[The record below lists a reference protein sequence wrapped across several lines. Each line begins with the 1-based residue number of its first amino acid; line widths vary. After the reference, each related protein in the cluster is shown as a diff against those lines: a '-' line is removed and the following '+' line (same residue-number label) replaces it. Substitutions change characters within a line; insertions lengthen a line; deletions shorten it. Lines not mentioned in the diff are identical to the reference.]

1 MDAEAFTHV
10 RCAIVDL
17 PAKYREPIVLRYLQ
31 ELPTED
37 IVRILG
43 ISRSALHVRLSRAR
57 ERLRQEL
64 TELIE

>member
-1 MDAEAFTHV
+1 MDAENFARV
-10 RCAIVDL
+10 RRSIAGL
-17 PAKYREPIVLRYLQ
+17 SAKYREPVVLRYLQ
-31 ELPTED
+31 ELPTEE
-37 IVRILG
+37 IARILG